1 MDHKIDP
8 GSERPFKSG
17 SEYRPARGSSA
28 KSPYTQYSES
38 LLSFSITSVFVEPG
52 DQPTYTMGQK
62 VGALE
67 VRELGEL
74 IRKRYALDVQI
85 WSQKNCRPRYRH
97 LVEDLMRRSDAA
109 LSKIISIVYAWD
121 SPEKWESP
129 ADWQRLKAIRERLEM
144 DGKRLWANNPPWAE
158 EA

>member
-1 MDHKIDP
+1 MDLGIIP
-8 GSERPFKSG
+8 VSERLLKLG

-28 KSPYTQYSES
+28 KSPHTQYSES

-74 IRKRYALDVQI
+74 I
-85 WSQKNCRPRYRH
+85 
-97 LVEDLMRRSDAA
+97 
-109 LSKIISIVYAWD
+109 
-121 SPEKWESP
+121 
-129 ADWQRLKAIRERLEM
+129 
-144 DGKRLWANNPPWAE
+144 
-158 EA
+158 